1 MDEHRFESFRDIIS
15 FAINREIEAA
25 RSYGEL
31 AAMATVPGMKK
42 LLLELQADEENHR
55 RILENLTEDQI
66 KSIELSPVPDHRI
79 SDYIVEESLSSEMTF
94 QDLLVFAA
102 QKEKKAADLYGHL
115 ARMATTSEEKKIF
128 EFLVG
133 QEQAHKFKLESEYEK
148 RILEEN

>member
-1 MDEHRFESFRDIIS
+1 MDEQRFGSFRDIIS

-31 AAMATVPGMKK
+31 ADMATVPGMRS
-42 LLLELQADEENHR
+42 LLLELKADEENHR
-55 RILENLTEDQI
+55 KILEHLTESQI
-66 KSIELSPVPDHRI
+66 QNIEVSPVPDLRI
-79 SDYIVEESLSSEMTF
+79 SDYIVEEPLSSDMTF
-94 QDLLVFAA
+94 QDLLIFAA
-102 QKEKKAADLYGHL
+102 QKEKKAAELYAYL

>member
-31 AAMATVPGMKK
+31 AAMATVPGMKT

-66 KSIELSPVPDHRI
+66 KSIELSPVPDLRI